1 MSEPDPQRRKFPLLE
16 QAEGAHEEMLDRYKR
31 LNARA
36 KAGRIT
42 QEQADHGIAIMRAIR
57 DTMRLFAEHEDD
69 IRALLEFKL
78 KRAREMA
85 ETAAELEELRKHPAV
100 GLVLEHFP
108 DAEVGTTRQR
118 AQPPHDDFTPEP
130 PPFELETADA

>member
-1 MSEPDPQRRKFPLLE
+1 MSEPDPQRQKFPLLA
-16 QAEGAHEEMLDRYKR
+16 QADEANRELTMRYRVYSRRVKSGEM
-31 LNARA
+31 
-36 KAGRIT
+36 T
-42 QEQADHGIAIMRAIR
+42 QSAMDHGIAIMRAIR

-85 ETAAELEELRKHPAV
+85 EAAAELEELRKHPAV

-118 AQPPHDDFTPEP
+118 ALPPHDDFTPEP